1 MVTPKNTCDF
11 FLFFTFLRKKTN
23 VQKVLK
29 FISSSKEIHS
39 KPLLFALNSAVDCG
53 FCCNCLELKC
63 CDFDWIDNEML
74 HMRMQMVSVFARF
87 SWIIWIEKKTCCG
100 GRVLRAAQLIWR
112 ITYFIKPNRKQIT
125 TSLHYDSSELWYF
138 SVLKML

>member
-1 MVTPKNTCDF
+1 MVTPKNTCINF
-11 FLFFTFLRKKTN
+11 FYFSLFKKKTN

-87 SWIIWIEKKTCCG
+87 S
-100 GRVLRAAQLIWR
+100 
-112 ITYFIKPNRKQIT
+112 
-125 TSLHYDSSELWYF
+125 
-138 SVLKML
+138 